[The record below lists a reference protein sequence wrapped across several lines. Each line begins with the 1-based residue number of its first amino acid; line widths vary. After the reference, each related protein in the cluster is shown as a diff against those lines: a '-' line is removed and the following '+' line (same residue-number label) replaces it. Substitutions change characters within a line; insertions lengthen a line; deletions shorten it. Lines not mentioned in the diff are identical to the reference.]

1 MEIDIDPIRHSIKVA
16 AAVGSGDPTAHRK
29 NLSLRGRRPKQSP
42 CIFPAVLRIIALDIC
57 MEIAS
62 LSRSDF
68 ARNDTFFFIDLPLT
82 FARTD
87 RFVSMRQDEGPVD
100 RHPDAPVR
108 NRLNKDISS
117 LFPSDRINRYTDE
130 SNQRK
135 TGL

>member
-1 MEIDIDPIRHSIKVA
+1 
-16 AAVGSGDPTAHRK
+16 
-29 NLSLRGRRPKQSP
+29 
-42 CIFPAVLRIIALDIC
+42 

-62 LSRSDF
+62 LSRIDF
-68 ARNDTFFFIDLPLT
+68 ARNDTFFSINLPLT

-108 NRLNKDISS
+108 NQLNKDIGS
-117 LFPSDRINRYTDE
+117 LCPPDRINRYPGV

-135 TGL
+135 TG